1 MDKRQDG
8 HARQSNSSRLNKRI
22 QVLEEHLANTNREV
36 RKLSELIGARADTN
50 ELFSLVDKEVLV
62 TDVTGEITCGVLKK
76 IGKWTFTIETRF
88 HQETIFK
95 GNTVKVVPKGD

>member
-8 HARQSNSSRLNKRI
+8 HARQSHSSRLNKRI
-22 QVLEEHLANTNREV
+22 QVLEEHLASTNREL
-36 RKLSELIGARADTN
+36 RKLSELVGGKVDTN
-50 ELFSLVDKEVLV
+50 ELFSLVDKEVMV
-62 TDVTGEITCGVLKK
+62 TDVTGDVTQGVLKK

-88 HQETIFK
+88 HPEIIFK